1 MISILVKKRFLIFQK
16 KKIFFQKLNGS
27 RKYSNALK

>member
-16 KKIFFQKLNGS
+16 KKIFFEKSNGS
-27 RKYSNALK
+27 RKYCNTLK